1 MVKEK
6 GWVIGNTDIRL
17 ITIDTVI
24 EIIKNIHQEI
34 QGEKEGVIVLEAII
48 EITGITSQRGISA
61 HLVVDMVKE
70 IIEW

>member
-1 MVKEK
+1 LVKEK